1 MLESI
6 ISISFW
12 ELTFFIINFLKND
25 VYRNGIHP
33 HNHGYYQ
40 HQISSS
46 SLFESINRLA
56 PRIDPLSFNLSGFP
70 SITGSF
76 TQYHQSIHSSP
87 SDYWLFLEGPREQKV
102 AFTQLISELFTF
114 FHKYPTDDIVVLCH
128 FISDNIQVFFM
139 KSGLTLNSSVEVS
152 SPLTNLP
159 ILAPTNTNIPHTMY
173 HTSGTWCMLV
183 GI

>member
-6 ISISFW
+6 ISISLW
-12 ELTFFIINFLKND
+12 ELTFFIINFLKNN

-87 SDYWLFLEGPREQKV
+87 SDYWLFLEGPREQKSVTKQIWKVKMESTHPRDVGTLLHVLLHIFVYVFVLFMFSAKSSAFRSAIV
-102 AFTQLISELFTF
+102 AVQL
-114 FHKYPTDDIVVLCH
+114 
-128 FISDNIQVFFM
+128 
-139 KSGLTLNSSVEVS
+139 
-152 SPLTNLP
+152 
-159 ILAPTNTNIPHTMY
+159 
-173 HTSGTWCMLV
+173 W
-183 GI
+183 